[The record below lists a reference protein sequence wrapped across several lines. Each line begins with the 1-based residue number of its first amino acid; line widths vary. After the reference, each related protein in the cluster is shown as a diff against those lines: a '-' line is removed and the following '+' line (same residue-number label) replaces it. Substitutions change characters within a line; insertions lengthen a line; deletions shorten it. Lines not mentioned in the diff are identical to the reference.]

1 MKTGRILEIADAHK
15 DKCDFVK
22 IYVSEAHPTDEWQV
36 YTTKDINY
44 KQPQQL
50 SERGACANK
59 YVEEQL
65 QGTDIQV
72 FLDGMDNHAEYLY
85 SAHPERL
92 YVLNSHGNIVYKG
105 GMGPFGY
112 LPDELNDSL
121 EGLPCP

>member
-1 MKTGRILEIADAHK
+1 MKTGRMLEIAAAHSHT
-15 DKCDFVK
+15 CDFVK

-36 YTTKDINY
+36 YTTKDIDY

-50 SERGACANK
+50 SERATCANK

-65 QGTDIQV
+65 KGADVPV
-72 FLDGMDNHAEYLY
+72 FLDGMDNRAEYLY

-92 YVLNSHGNIVYKG
+92 YVLSPQGDIVYKG

-112 LPDELNDSL
+112 LPEELDASL
-121 EGLPCP
+121 AALPQL